1 MAEEPR
7 GLTIET
13 LIARFHGDVYR
24 YAYRLCG
31 RVQDAE
37 DLAQQVF
44 LIAHQRLEQLRDPA
58 NARAWLLAITRSQY
72 CRMCRRKRPL
82 LADDSEFQLDGV
94 ADDVPEELDIE
105 ALDLALASLDDDFR
119 VVLLMFYME
128 QLSYREIA
136 EQLGIPIGTVMSR
149 LARAKARLRQTL
161 VSSELTH
168 GKQ

>member
-1 MAEEPR
+1 M
-7 GLTIET
+7 
-13 LIARFHGDVYR
+13 
-24 YAYRLCG
+24 
-31 RVQDAE
+31 
-37 DLAQQVF
+37 
-44 LIAHQRLEQLRDPA
+44 
-58 NARAWLLAITRSQY
+58 
-72 CRMCRRKRPL
+72 
-82 LADDSEFQLDGV
+82 LADGSEFQLDGV